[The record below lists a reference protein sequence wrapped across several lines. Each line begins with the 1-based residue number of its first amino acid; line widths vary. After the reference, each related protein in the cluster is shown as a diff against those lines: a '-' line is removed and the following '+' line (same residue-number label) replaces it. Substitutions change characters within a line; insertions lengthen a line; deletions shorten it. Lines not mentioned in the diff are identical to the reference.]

1 MEKIS
6 ESTSAK
12 KILFLP
18 CSGAGYNGEL
28 ARQAAIQLT
37 ENSPIADKSLM
48 LCFTIFIRYGLL
60 KEDQSFKSMSDYLK
74 SNFIVIIDGCS
85 GGCALKIL
93 KKFDIKPDLV
103 INLNKLIPKKMLDI
117 NAIQNQCDIPRLSNI
132 KKEDLEKVS
141 SFMMDQLKEKKIIKN
156 D

>member
-1 MEKIS
+1 MS
-6 ESTSAK
+6 ESIRVK
-12 KILFLP
+12 KIILIP

-48 LCFTIFIRYGLL
+48 LCFTIFLRYGLL
-60 KEDQSFKSMSDYLK
+60 KEDQSFKNMSEYLK
-74 SNFIVIIDGCS
+74 SSFIVVIDGCS

-93 KKFDIKPDLV
+93 KNFDLKPNLV
-103 INLNKLIPKKMLDI
+103 VNLNKLIPKKMLDL
-117 NAIQNQCDIPRLSNI
+117 NAIQNPCDIPRLSNI

-141 SFMMDQLKEKKIIKN
+141 NFIMDQLKEKKII
-156 D
+156 

>member
-1 MEKIS
+1 MS
-6 ESTSAK
+6 ESIRVK
-12 KILFLP
+12 KIILIP

-48 LCFTIFIRYGLL
+48 LCFTIFLRYGLL
-60 KEDQSFKSMSDYLK
+60 KEDQSFKNMSEYLK
-74 SNFIVIIDGCS
+74 SSFIVVIDGCS

-93 KKFDIKPDLV
+93 KNFDLKPDLV
-103 INLNKLIPKKMLDI
+103 VNLNKLIPKKMLDL
-117 NAIQNQCDIPRLSNI
+117 NAIQNPCDIPRLSNI

-141 SFMMDQLKEKKIIKN
+141 NFIMDQLKEKKII
-156 D
+156 

>member
-1 MEKIS
+1 MS
-6 ESTSAK
+6 ESIRVK
-12 KILFLP
+12 KIILIP

-48 LCFTIFIRYGLL
+48 LCFTIFLRYGLL
-60 KEDQSFKSMSDYLK
+60 KEDQSFKNTSEYLK
-74 SNFIVIIDGCS
+74 SSFIVVIDGCS

-93 KKFDIKPDLV
+93 KNFDLKPNLV
-103 INLNKLIPKKMLDI
+103 VNLNKLIPKKMLDL
-117 NAIQNQCDIPRLSNI
+117 NAIQNPCDIPRLSNI

-141 SFMMDQLKEKKIIKN
+141 NFIMDQLKEKKII
-156 D
+156 

>member
-1 MEKIS
+1 MTASTNARKI
-6 ESTSAK
+6 
-12 KILFLP
+12 IFIP

-28 ARQAAIQLT
+28 ARQAAIRFT
-37 ENSPIADKSLM
+37 ENSPLADKSLM
-48 LCFTIFIRYGLL
+48 LCFTIFLRYGLL
-60 KEDQSFKSMSDYLK
+60 KEDQAFKGMSDYLK

-93 KKFDIKPDLV
+93 KNFDIKPDLV
-103 INLNKLIPKKMLDI
+103 INLNKLIPKKVLDI
-117 NAIQNQCDIPRLSNI
+117 NAIQNPCDIPRLSNI

-141 SFMMDQLKEKKIIKN
+141 NFIVDQLKEKQIIKT

>member
-1 MEKIS
+1 MS

-93 KKFDIKPDLV
+93 KNFNIKPDLV
-103 INLNKLIPKKMLDI
+103 INLNKLIPKKMLDLS
-117 NAIQNQCDIPRLSNI
+117 AIQNQCDIPRLSNI

-141 SFMMDQLKEKKIIKN
+141 NFIMNQLKEKNIIKN